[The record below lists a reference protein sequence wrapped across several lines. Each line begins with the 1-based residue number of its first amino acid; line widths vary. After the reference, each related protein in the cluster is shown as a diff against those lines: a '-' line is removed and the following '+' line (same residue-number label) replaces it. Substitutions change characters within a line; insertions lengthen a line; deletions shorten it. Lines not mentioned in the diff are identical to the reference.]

1 MDIAYTNMQYASLKK
16 TNSKKMLMVALQ
28 SSDPR
33 VKSAGCLLAHEYNF
47 EFVEDLIDAIDSSDV
62 VLSQSARQ
70 SLIVL
75 SNKAICGNQAKKQEN
90 STATKSTTAKP
101 TVVAKPVAKTQQNH
115 YVDFGPHIN
124 YMDNVSINASQMM
137 WKTWFSEN
145 VKDCKKE

>member
-16 TNSKKMLMVALQ
+16 TNSKKMLMLALQ

-33 VKSAGCLLAHEYNF
+33 FKSAGCLLAHEYNF
-47 EFVEDLIDAIDSSDV
+47 EFLEDLIENIDSSDI

-70 SLIVL
+70 SLIIL
-75 SNKAICGNQAKKQEN
+75 SNKAICGSQPKKQEKPTA
-90 STATKSTTAKP
+90 TATKSTA
-101 TVVAKPVAKTQQNH
+101 VAKPQINH

-124 YMDNVSINASQMM
+124 YMDNVSLNASQIM
-137 WKTWFSEN
+137 WKTWFAEN

>member
-47 EFVEDLIDAIDSSDV
+47 EFVEDLIDAIDSSDI

-70 SLIVL
+70 SLVIL
-75 SNKAICGNQAKKQEN
+75 SNKAICGNQPKKQEK
-90 STATKSTTAKP
+90 STATITKP
-101 TVVAKPVAKTQQNH
+101 TAVANTKQNH

-124 YMDNVSINASQMM
+124 YMDNVSINDSQMM
-137 WKTWFSEN
+137 WKTWFAEN